1 MDRVGCGRTRQTCRR
16 ARSGARDRRL
26 RWRENARQPDPA
38 ETRAGAAGWREVE
51 ARRVRRHDRARPR
64 RRRRGR
70 EVAAMTLVGL
80 IIALLVCLLVQA
92 FFAASEIALVSADD
106 LKVRAESEG
115 GHERSQ
121 VLDQLLANR
130 DRLLA
135 LTLTGTN
142 LATVLAA
149 VLLTSF
155 LHRIEP
161 NLVYLA
167 PFILIPTTLL
177 LGESIPKLLTLG
189 DPHRVALFVAR
200 PLRFMATLL
209 APLLGVETILSRL
222 LRRLAGV
229 PADAESVFLTR
240 EDLARLMRRRS
251 PDGSEQPEHDA
262 ILPVE
267 QQMISRIFRFSRA
280 DARKAMVPL
289 VRVDAVPVETTLA
302 AAIETIRRE
311 GFSRLP
317 VFRRRITD
325 IVGVVHVFDLLRAP
339 DLSRPVSDVMRP
351 VSYFPESMPL
361 DEALLAM
368 QRTWENLSVIVDE
381 DGGSAGIL
389 TREDLIEE
397 IVGYIEDEHDLGEEL
412 ARIVSPRALSV
423 VGRAPIAE
431 LNERFGLK
439 LSEADEYATIGG
451 LVVERLGHIPKPGE
465 KLIEGDLTITVT
477 RSDAREVREIM
488 LNLAHPIRP
497 ELLKRR

>member
-1 MDRVGCGRTRQTCRR
+1 
-16 ARSGARDRRL
+16 
-26 RWRENARQPDPA
+26 
-38 ETRAGAAGWREVE
+38 
-51 ARRVRRHDRARPR
+51 
-64 RRRRGR
+64 
-70 EVAAMTLVGL
+70 MTIVGL
-80 IIALLVCLLVQA
+80 VIALLACLVVQA

-106 LKVRAESEG
+106 LRVRAESEG

-121 VLDQLLANR
+121 VLDQLLVNR

-155 LHRIEP
+155 LYRIGP
-161 NLVYLA
+161 HLVYLA

-240 EDLARLMRRRS
+240 EDLARLMRRRPS
-251 PDGSEQPEHDA
+251 DSSEQPAHDA
-262 ILPVE
+262 ILPAE

-361 DEALLAM
+361 DEALVAM
-368 QRTWENLSVIVDE
+368 QRTGENLSVIVDE
-381 DGGSAGIL
+381 YGGSAGIL
-389 TREDLIEE
+389 TLEDLIEE
-397 IVGYIEDEHDLGEEL
+397 IVGDIEDEHDLGEEL
-412 ARIVSPRALSV
+412 ARIVSPRVLSV

-439 LSEADEYATIGG
+439 LPEADEYATIGG
-451 LVVERLGHIPKPGE
+451 LVVERLGHIPNPGE
-465 KLIEGDLTITVT
+465 KLSEGDLTITVT
-477 RSDAREVREIM
+477 RSDARAVREIM

>member
-1 MDRVGCGRTRQTCRR
+1 MSV
-16 ARSGARDRRL
+16 
-26 RWRENARQPDPA
+26 
-38 ETRAGAAGWREVE
+38 
-51 ARRVRRHDRARPR
+51 
-64 RRRRGR
+64 
-70 EVAAMTLVGL
+70 VGL
-80 IIALLVCLLVQA
+80 VVALLACLAVQA

-115 GHERSQ
+115 GHPRSS
-121 VLDQLLANR
+121 VLDRLLVNR

-155 LHRIEP
+155 LYRLGPH
-161 NLVYLA
+161 LVYLA
-167 PFILIPTTLL
+167 PFILTPITLL

-189 DPHRVALFVAR
+189 DPHRFALFASR
-200 PLRFMATLL
+200 PLRFLATVL
-209 APLLGVETILSRL
+209 APLLAAETVLSRL
-222 LRRLAGV
+222 LRRIAGV

-240 EDLARLMRRRS
+240 DDLSRLMHRR
-251 PDGSEQPEHDA
+251 PTDASEQPHHDA

-289 VRVDAVPVETTLA
+289 VRVDAVPEETTLA
-302 AAIETIRRE
+302 AAIETVRRE

-317 VFRRRITD
+317 VFRSRITD

-368 QRTWENLSVIVDE
+368 QRTGENLSVIVDE
-381 DGGSAGIL
+381 YGGSAGIL
-389 TREDLIEE
+389 TLEDLIEE
-397 IVGYIEDEHDLGEEL
+397 IVGDIEDEHDLGEEL
-412 ARIVSPRALSV
+412 AKIVSPRALSV

-439 LSEADEYATIGG
+439 LPEADEYATIGG

-465 KLIEGDLTITVT
+465 RLVEGDLTITVT
-477 RSDAREVREIM
+477 RSDARAVGEIM